1 MLIGSVFTGYLVSRV
16 RTVIGT
22 ISVMLL
28 ISAALTPLLFRMNLT
43 TILISTGIVAFTVP
57 MANSSLNGFMAATV
71 PTNLQGRIFAA
82 LGFLTSTVGSL
93 SPMVVGT
100 LIEHVDPRLSVAYCL
115 LFTGIGAFV
124 ALLSSQ
130 IRLMPKPSSWEEYAH
145 ARQSDSGTN

>member
-1 MLIGSVFTGYLVSRV
+1 M
-16 RTVIGT
+16 IGT
-22 ISVMLL
+22 ISAMLL

-71 PTNLQGRIFAA
+71 PTNLQGRIFTA

-93 SPMVVGT
+93 SPMVVGI

-130 IRLMPKPSSWEEYAH
+130 IRLIPKPSSWEEYAH
-145 ARQSDSGTN
+145 TRQSDSGTN